1 MDYTALYQ
9 QKLTTADEAVKVVK
23 SGDWVDYGWCTG
35 TPVALDKALAARMG
49 ELEDVNFRGGVLM
62 RRPAV
67 FDIPN
72 AADKITWNSWQIGR
86 ASCRERV

>member
-67 FDIPN
+67 FDIRYSECSRQDHLELV
-72 AADKITWNSWQIGR
+72 AHVR
-86 ASCRERV
+86 H

>member
-49 ELEDVNFRGGVLM
+49 ELEDVKLPRRRTHAPTGGIRYSECSRQDHLELVAHV
-62 RRPAV
+62 RH
-67 FDIPN
+67 
-72 AADKITWNSWQIGR
+72 
-86 ASCRERV
+86 